1 MKHAN
6 YEKALLL
13 ERGKTGKL
21 YAHKKFQIGQFFP
34 A

>member
-1 MKHAN
+1 MKHAI

-13 ERGKTGKL
+13 EREETGKL
-21 YAHKKFQIGQFFP
+21 YAHKKFQIGHFFP